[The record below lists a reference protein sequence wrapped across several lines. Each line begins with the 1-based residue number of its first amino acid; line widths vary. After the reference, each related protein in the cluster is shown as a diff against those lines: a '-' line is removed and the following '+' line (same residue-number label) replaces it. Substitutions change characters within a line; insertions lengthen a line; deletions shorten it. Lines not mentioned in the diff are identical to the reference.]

1 MIDSLTSVASHQALD
16 ARLLQCKQPK
26 LFVVD
31 IHQFKAINLKHG
43 DEGGDFIL
51 TQMAQALSLFA
62 AQYEMELF
70 RLKDDQF
77 LLLTDIP
84 FELSKM
90 EKIIMDLCDTF
101 EKRSFVYQEKTL
113 FISTHI
119 GISFDHFSGLEKAYK
134 ALFVAKAQHQPFA
147 TYSEFANTLMLQ
159 SEEEILKTIHDA
171 ITSDKIVLLS
181 QAVVDAKNTPCYHE
195 ILLRLEYD
203 QNLQSP
209 KLFLKL
215 VHEKNLYDLLLQ
227 GIIGQMRHFFAKN
240 PHTKLGL
247 NLTLEDIENTNRC
260 AFLCDSL
267 ENLPVVFEIQCDS
280 ASLNQ
285 THLEIIVRLRQNGF
299 EIVLEN
305 VREVSIIE
313 GLAPQSISYVK
324 LHGDLIRSLH
334 LTPDTHKTCDRI
346 INLCHTKGIKVI
358 AAHINSKR
366 VLEAAQK
373 LSFDYF
379 QGFYFEQPHRV
390 QESY

>member
-1 MIDSLTSVASHQALD
+1 MIDSLTSIASRQALD
-16 ARLLQCKQPK
+16 ARLVQCKQPK

-31 IHQFKAINLKHG
+31 IHQFKTINLEHG

-51 TQMAQALSLFA
+51 TQMAQALSSFA
-62 AQYEMELF
+62 AQHEMELF

-90 EKIIMDLCDTF
+90 EKIIMDLCDDF
-101 EKRSFVYQEKTL
+101 EKRSFTYHDKALLIQM
-113 FISTHI
+113 HI
-119 GISFDHFSGLEKAYK
+119 GISFDHFYGLEKAYK
-134 ALFVAKAQHQPFA
+134 ALFVAKAQRQPFA

-159 SEEEILKTIHDA
+159 SEEEILKTIHKA

-181 QAVVDAKNTPCYHE
+181 QAVVDAKNTPYYHE
-195 ILLRLEYD
+195 VLLRLEYD

-215 VHEKNLYDLLLQ
+215 VREKNLYDLLLQ
-227 GIIGQMRHFFAKN
+227 GIIGQVKHFFAKN

-247 NLTLEDIENTNRC
+247 NLTLEDIDNTSRC
-260 AFLCDSL
+260 ALLCEHL
-267 ENLPVVFEIQCDS
+267 VNLPVLFEIQCD
-280 ASLNQ
+280 ASSLEK
-285 THLEIIVRLRQNGF
+285 THLNIIAELRQKGF

-305 VREVSIIE
+305 VREISMIEVLEPHSI
-313 GLAPQSISYVK
+313 AYVK
-324 LHGDLIRSLH
+324 LHGDLIRSLP
-334 LTPDTHKTCDRI
+334 LAPDTHKTCDEI
-346 INLCHTKGIKVI
+346 ISLCHKKGINVI

-379 QGFYFEQPHRV
+379 QGFYFEQPHRIR
-390 QESY
+390 ES